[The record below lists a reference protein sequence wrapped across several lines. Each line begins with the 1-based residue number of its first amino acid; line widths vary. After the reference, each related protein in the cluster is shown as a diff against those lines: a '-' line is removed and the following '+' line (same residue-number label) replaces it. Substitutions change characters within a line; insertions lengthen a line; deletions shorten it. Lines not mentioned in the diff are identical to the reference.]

1 MYKWMIGLIDRMF
14 ALFGA
19 IACSQF
25 PLFMQQYVKQLEG
38 HAAEL
43 QHQVESLQIASA
55 MTGKSL
61 SQYVN
66 KFLESGDGDFVLQGE
81 IMQRMIERS
90 HHFSQ
95 ALIKLNEAPIY
106 LKPMVFFQHLDLQIM
121 KSTSRSFEMGIP
133 LSLEG
138 GAYALLGLFAGY
150 GVFYI
155 LRSLIGL
162 LVKKR
167 LKKAASSICSL
178 KELGKRKID

>member
-19 IACSQF
+19 VAFSQF
-25 PLFMQQYVKQLEG
+25 PLYMQQYMKQLEG

-43 QHQVESLQIASA
+43 RHQVESLQIASA

-61 SQYVN
+61 SQYVT

-90 HHFSQ
+90 HLFSE
-95 ALIKLNEAPIY
+95 ALIKLNEAPLY
-106 LKPMVFFQHLDLQIM
+106 SKPMVFFQYLDLNIM
-121 KSTSRSFEMGIP
+121 KSTAGTFEMGIP

-138 GAYALLGLFAGY
+138 GVYALLGLFAGY
-150 GVFYI
+150 GVFYT
-155 LRSLIGL
+155 LRRLIRL
-162 LVKKR
+162 LAKNR
-167 LKKAASSICSL
+167 LKKAA
-178 KELGKRKID
+178 